1 MEIILKTDIKGLGYK
16 NDLVSVKPGYGRNYL
31 IPQGFAVLATGS
43 NKKILAE
50 NIKQAAHKAEK
61 IKTEAENIAAKLAET
76 TLEIKAKIGDSGKI
90 FGKVTTLQISD
101 ALASKGFEIDRKKIA
116 ITVPVEGAG
125 EFTADVDLHREVK
138 TQVKFVVV
146 GEYSNSIMH
155 KKSPAHVD

>member
-1 MEIILKTDIKGLGYK
+1 MDIILKTDIKGLGYK
-16 NDLVSVKPGYGRNYL
+16 NDLVTVKPGFGRNYL
-31 IPQGFAVLATGS
+31 IPQGFAVLATDS

-61 IKTEAENIAAKLAET
+61 IKTEAENTAAKLAEL

-101 ALASKGFEIDRKKIA
+101 ALAAQGFDIDRKKIS
-116 ITVPVEGAG
+116 ISVPVEGAG

-138 TQVKFVVV
+138 TKVKFVVV
-146 GEYSNSIMH
+146 GE
-155 KKSPAHVD
+155 

>member
-101 ALASKGFEIDRKKIA
+101 ALATKGFEIDRKKIA
-116 ITVPVEGAG
+116 ISVPVEGAG
-125 EFTADVDLHREVK
+125 EFTAEIDLHREVK

-146 GEYSNSIMH
+146 GE
-155 KKSPAHVD
+155 

>member
-16 NDLVSVKPGYGRNYL
+16 NDLVDVKPGYGRNYL

-61 IKTEAENIAAKLAET
+61 IRTEAENIAAKIAEMK
-76 TLEIKAKIGDSGKI
+76 LEIKAKIGESGKI

-101 ALASKGFEIDRKKIA
+101 ALAAQGVDIDRKKIS
-116 ITVPVEGAG
+116 INGSIDGAG

-138 TQVKFVVV
+138 TKVNFVVI
-146 GEYSNSIMH
+146 GE
-155 KKSPAHVD
+155 

>member
-16 NDLVSVKPGYGRNYL
+16 NDLVDVKPGYGRNYL

-61 IKTEAENIAAKLAET
+61 IKTEAENIAAKLEAL
-76 TLEIKAKIGDSGKI
+76 TLEIKAKIGESGKI

-101 ALASKGFEIDRKKIA
+101 ALATQGIDIDRKKIS
-116 ITVPVEGAG
+116 INGPVDGAG
-125 EFTADVDLHREVK
+125 EFTAEVDLHREVK
-138 TQVKFVVV
+138 TNVKFNVS
-146 GEYSNSIMH
+146 GE
-155 KKSPAHVD
+155 

>member
-61 IKTEAENIAAKLAET
+61 IKTEAENIAAKLTET

-146 GEYSNSIMH
+146 GE
-155 KKSPAHVD
+155 

>member
-31 IPQGFAVLATGS
+31 IPQGYAVLATSS

-61 IKTEAENIAAKLAET
+61 IKADAEEIASKLSGV
-76 TLEIKAKIGDSGKI
+76 TLEIKAKIGETGKI

-101 ALASKGFEIDRKKIA
+101 ALATQGFDIDRKKIA
-116 ITVPVEGAG
+116 INTPVDGAG
-125 EFTADVDLHREVK
+125 EFVAEVDLHREVK
-138 TQVKFVVV
+138 TDVKFVVV
-146 GEYSNSIMH
+146 AE
-155 KKSPAHVD
+155 